1 MSIVIYYI
9 NLNKR
14 TDRYKNIIEELSII
28 KNINIERIEAIDK
41 DTLDR
46 NELIKNKFITEDS
59 HLRNGQ
65 IACIF
70 SHKKAWETFLK
81 SNYDYAIF
89 LEDDVVINKEY
100 FELYFEKI
108 INELNNINF
117 DWLYLGRNN
126 LSYKSFYKGKL
137 HNKYFYN
144 PIDMGIGAHSYILT
158 KRGAEI
164 KIEYYNK
171 LKGKSFFTNH
181 PLDLMEST
189 QSLIDYY
196 LNKKFVILSIL
207 PLQNYNSDIIKESFS
222 REFLFYPKNINDSDT
237 S

>member
-1 MSIVIYYI
+1 
-9 NLNKR
+9 
-14 TDRYKNIIEELSII
+14 
-28 KNINIERIEAIDK
+28 
-41 DTLDR
+41 
-46 NELIKNKFITEDS
+46 
-59 HLRNGQ
+59 
-65 IACIF
+65 
-70 SHKKAWETFLK
+70 
-81 SNYDYAIF
+81 
-89 LEDDVVINKEY
+89 
-100 FELYFEKI
+100 
-108 INELNNINF
+108 
-117 DWLYLGRNN
+117 
-126 LSYKSFYKGKL
+126 
-137 HNKYFYN
+137 
-144 PIDMGIGAHSYILT
+144 MGIGAHSYILT
-158 KRGAEI
+158 RRGAEI